1 MPIAGGGAV
10 FLCVVVSIKVVIIGV
25 RFCWSGATGR
35 ELLTAD
41 MAQYYMH
48 IPAYG
53 REPGQSL

>member
-10 FLCVVVSIKVVIIGV
+10 FLCVVVSIKVFIIGV
-25 RFCWSGATGR
+25 RFCWTGATCG

-48 IPAYG
+48 IPPYG
-53 REPGQSL
+53 GEPGQSL